1 MNYNENLPKS
11 LPVYLLVFVVFVLL
25 YILPPF
31 GRVVLF
37 VIMMLILLFYSSI
50 ESVVKNNTR
59 KSKILGLG
67 DSEKTKNWWRFPNG
81 DKYEGE
87 WKNGLMHGKGT
98 LIKNDGTKKEGIWK
112 NGKFIEE

>member
-1 MNYNENLPKS
+1 MNSNESLPKS
-11 LPVYLLVFVVFVLL
+11 LTVYLLGFVVFVLL
-25 YILPPF
+25 WVLNSF
-31 GRVVLF
+31 GRVILF
-37 VIMMLILLFYSSI
+37 VLLLIFGFYLAN
-50 ESVVKNNTR
+50 KGGANNTG

-87 WKNGLMHGKGT
+87 WKNGLMHGKGN

-112 NGKFIEE
+112 EGKFIE